1 MKKYFLLI
9 PAILIIASACS
20 SVTDVAKRESELKKP
35 VQYYNDKVALLG
47 FEKSDFTDSDS
58 FKEKAANKISELSK
72 QGFDAVILDTYIFSQ
87 AIINP
92 FVDNSNFISSAKYAS
107 DQAARNGLKFFIRIN
122 LTELNIPT
130 LSASQKVAVIDNF
143 LSITKNC
150 EIDGLYFDE
159 TNFTSKDD
167 HILFEDIV
175 VEVMQI
181 KPFLIVAAPSR
192 FRISD
197 AEVINKFIEEGII
210 DFLID
215 DSMNYSIEI
224 NDQIKIAPGNK
235 ILANYLKRLSPE
247 HFITLNLAEVLEKN
261 ISEADILNDNRNR
274 SIGANMKLNFIL
286 TGKTDTVKLK
296 IGNTRYNISKSDW
309 VIPYNYILHKDNTV
323 SRYGNWI
330 EFRRPF
336 SRTTETDSYNLLCRT
351 SYPSNAFINGDS
363 VKIYKTGIFF
373 KKIKLNEGLNKLK
386 AEVKA
391 DNGETAIYEDR
402 VLFVKQDPLKTDSI
416 LAINDNPIEPAENIT
431 LLPEDYLTVS
441 FNGTKSQ
448 KGFVEINL
456 NGFLFEC
463 NRTDYS
469 NFSQY
474 KIQIPLKNFS
484 KDQKYNIKLILKS
497 SESNSNQS
505 SVEKIL
511 KQNLLV
517 RDYSDF
523 PTLTTISDNS
533 ILTFTLAPI
542 RLGAPVRNE
551 LPKNVFLKSNG
562 IIGEN
567 YRVRLSDTEE
577 GYINREYVKEIP
589 SSSAIPGYFI
599 NPIIGQPSD
608 NADIVKI
615 PYLENIPYDIY
626 PDPAQK
632 RIIIN
637 LYGVKTSSTWIIHRN
652 NLRFIDEIT
661 WQQTSKETYKIYIN
675 LKTSKIWG
683 YDLKPVGKELIF
695 RIKYPP
701 VYSLESN
708 LSLKGMKFSI
718 EAGHG
723 GSNTGAVGLS
733 GLKEKEI
740 NLKLSQLLENQLKK
754 YGADVLQVRDSDKDM
769 SLIEKRDIV
778 TKSDANIHISIHA
791 NSSEPENEFLGTSG
805 TSTFYN
811 NPFWAKLAE
820 KIYYRMTELGL
831 KPFGSV
837 GSFNYRVTR
846 MSDIPAILVE
856 QAFMS
861 HAEDEEKLIDDN
873 FRQQMAE
880 KIYNGIIDYL
890 KYMKD

>member
-9 PAILIIASACS
+9 PTILIIAAACS
-20 SVTDVAKRESELKKP
+20 SVSDVTNKGNESKRP
-35 VQYYNDKVALLG
+35 VQYYNDKVALLS
-47 FEKSDFTDSDS
+47 FEKGDFTDSDS

-72 QGFDAVILDTYIFSQ
+72 QGFDAVIFDANIFSQ
-87 AIINP
+87 AMINP
-92 FVDNSNFISSAKYAS
+92 SIDNSNFIFSAKYAS
-107 DQAARNGLKFFIRIN
+107 EQAVQNGLKLFIRIN
-122 LTELNIPT
+122 LTALSIST

-150 EIDGLYFDE
+150 EIDGLYFDG
-159 TNFTSKDD
+159 TNFASKDD
-167 HILFEDIV
+167 HSLFEDIV

-197 AEVINKFIEEGII
+197 AEVSNKFIEEGII

-247 HFITLNLAEVLEKN
+247 HFITFNLAEVLEKN
-261 ISEADILNDNRNR
+261 ISDADILNDNRNR
-274 SIGANMKLNFIL
+274 SVGTDMKLNFIL

-309 VIPYNYILHKDNTV
+309 VIPYNYLLNKDNTV
-323 SRYGNWI
+323 SRYGTWV

-336 SRTTETDSYNLLCRT
+336 TKITSNDEYNLLCKT
-351 SYPSNAFINGDS
+351 KYPSKVFINNDS
-363 VKIYKTGIFF
+363 VKIYKTGVFF
-373 KKIKLNEGLNKLK
+373 KKIKLKDGLNKLR
-386 AEVKA
+386 AEVKNA
-391 DNGETAIYEDR
+391 KGETTIYEDR
-402 VLFVKQDPLKTDSI
+402 VLYIKQDPSKANSQLTIIDE
-416 LAINDNPIEPAENIT
+416 AIEPSHNIS
-431 LLPEDYLTVS
+431 LMPEDYLSVS
-441 FNGTKSQ
+441 FNGTKAQ
-448 KGFVEINL
+448 KGLVEINPMGL
-456 NGFLFEC
+456 LVEC
-463 NRTDYS
+463 GRTDYGG
-469 NFSQY
+469 FSQY
-474 KIQIPLKNFS
+474 KTQIPLKNFQH
-484 KDQKYNIKLILKS
+484 DQRFSIKLILRPI
-497 SESNSNQS
+497 ENNSNSIT
-505 SVEKIL
+505 VEKTLPTVLTI
-511 KQNLLV
+511 

-523 PTLTTISDNS
+523 PLLTTISDNS
-533 ILTFTLAPI
+533 ILTFSLAPI

-551 LPKNVFLKSNG
+551 LPKNVILKSNG
-562 IIGEN
+562 IFGEN

-577 GYINREYVKEIP
+577 GYINREFVKELP
-589 SSSAIPGYFI
+589 LSPAIPGYFI
-599 NPIIGQPSD
+599 SPIIGQPSD

-683 YDLKPVGKELIF
+683 YDIKPVGKELIF

-708 LSLKGMKFSI
+708 LPLKGIKFSI

-740 NLKLSQLLENQLKK
+740 NLKLSQLLETQLKK

-791 NSSEPENEFLGTSG
+791 NSSDPEDEFLGTSG

-846 MSDIPAILVE
+846 MSDMPAILVE

-861 HAEDEEKLIDDN
+861 HAEDEEKLNDDN
-873 FRQQMAE
+873 FRMQMAE